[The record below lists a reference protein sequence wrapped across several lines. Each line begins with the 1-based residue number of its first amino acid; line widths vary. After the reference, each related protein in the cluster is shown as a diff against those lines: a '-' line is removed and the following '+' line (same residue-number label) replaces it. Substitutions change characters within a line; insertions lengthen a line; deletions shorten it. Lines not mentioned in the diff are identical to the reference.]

1 MAKRRAVGFLM
12 SELGLG
18 ERRSCRIVGLSRSMA
33 QYRAVARDDGAA
45 IARLRVLAS
54 EHRRYGC
61 PRLHAMLRREGPVTN
76 HKRTERLYRAEGLQ
90 VRTKKRRKLPRR
102 DRVTAQLPQR
112 PMQRWS
118 LDFMSD
124 QLADHRRFRILN
136 LVDDHSR
143 LCPGQI
149 VDLSISGA
157 RVARYLDELAGC
169 FGLPEEIVLDNGPEG
184 TSRAMFDWSERTG
197 VRLRFIEPGKPVQ
210 NAFVESFNGKMRDEC
225 LNLHWFR
232 SLGHARD
239 EIAEWRRHYNAERP
253 HSALGWLSPMEFLT
267 KTTAPVLEPFAGS
280 ALTLTTTN
288 QQEISSFVRP

>member
-1 MAKRRAVGFLM
+1 M
-12 SELGLG
+12 
-18 ERRSCRIVGLSRSMA
+18 
-33 QYRAVARDDGAA
+33 
-45 IARLRVLAS
+45 
-54 EHRRYGC
+54 
-61 PRLHAMLRREGPVTN
+61 N

-157 RVARYLDELAGC
+157 RRPLSRRAGR
-169 FGLPEEIVLDNGPEG
+169 VL
-184 TSRAMFDWSERTG
+184 
-197 VRLRFIEPGKPVQ
+197 
-210 NAFVESFNGKMRDEC
+210 
-225 LNLHWFR
+225 
-232 SLGHARD
+232 
-239 EIAEWRRHYNAERP
+239 RP
-253 HSALGWLSPMEFLT
+253 A
-267 KTTAPVLEPFAGS
+267 
-280 ALTLTTTN
+280 
-288 QQEISSFVRP
+288 